1 MTKAKRPAKTLPLW
15 QHHLRS
21 HDYAPATVQRYGG
34 AVRRFLAW
42 FAEQER
48 RSITFDDLTPIALM
62 SYRQA
67 TQQRAATST
76 TNLHVVALRLWCSWL
91 TDENYLVENP
101 AMRLKTVG
109 HVEPDAPIPLSN
121 NAINALLRAAQRSR
135 HGERNYAICQTL
147 LQTGIRLAECGAL
160 RWSDIQF
167 GERKGVVLVRAG
179 KGNKARTVPLNS
191 SVRTAL
197 ASYIA
202 PRLNCRVTLRAV
214 AEKWST
220 LIPSDPVWT
229 SQKQGALSDSAIWRM
244 FVSLVVD
251 CAARNLVPA
260 STTPH
265 DLRHTFAHRYLEQH
279 PGDLI
284 GLARLLGHSNLETT
298 RVYLRLSE
306 DDLAAR
312 VEAIDLNAYV

>member
-109 HVEPDAPIPLSN
+109 HVEPTH
-121 NAINALLRAAQRSR
+121 RFR
-135 HGERNYAICQTL
+135 CQTTPSMPYCEL
-147 LQTGIRLAECGAL
+147 P
-160 RWSDIQF
+160 S
-167 GERKGVVLVRAG
+167 
-179 KGNKARTVPLNS
+179 
-191 SVRTAL
+191 
-197 ASYIA
+197 
-202 PRLNCRVTLRAV
+202 AV
-214 AEKWST
+214 AT
-220 LIPSDPVWT
+220 
-229 SQKQGALSDSAIWRM
+229 ASA
-244 FVSLVVD
+244 
-251 CAARNLVPA
+251 
-260 STTPH
+260 
-265 DLRHTFAHRYLEQH
+265 
-279 PGDLI
+279 
-284 GLARLLGHSNLETT
+284 TT
-298 RVYLRLSE
+298 RSAKRYCRQAF
-306 DDLAAR
+306 D
-312 VEAIDLNAYV
+312 